1 MSVLVRI
8 LAWAALAGYLA
19 LLIVLGAHGLLQR
32 LNPVASLLLLAAL
45 LACAVLLDRNWP
57 LQLAAL
63 LGALA
68 WHWPWPLALL
78 FVAPRCL
85 TCLAGWINWVMARQ
99 RHPAPRWTN
108 APLGAQMKP

>member
-108 APLGAQMKP
+108 VPLGAQNKP

>member
-8 LAWAALAGYLA
+8 LAWVALTGYLA
-19 LLIVLGAHGLLQR
+19 LLVVLGAHGLLQR

-45 LACAVLLDRNWP
+45 LACALLLDLHWP

-68 WHWPWPLALL
+68 WHWPWPLAVL

-85 TCLAGWINWVMARQ
+85 TCLAGWINWVVARQ